1 VTKTLELLF
10 NFLELNLER
19 PIHRRDSLLIFASRS
34 LVISFACVA
43 VFASSGCGKRRPPTP
58 PVEKVPQRTELLT
71 GVQRGNTVILTWPAP
86 IANAP
91 DSSVQSIRR
100 IDVYRLAESP
110 TAPLPLTETE
120 FDSRS
125 TLVGSV
131 SDQSIHSARNVL
143 SYVDHLELAGQP
155 ERLRYSVRYVNA
167 AGQRAG
173 FSNFVLIEPT
183 ASIVSPPILKDPA
196 YTETAI
202 NLSWSPPSKNIDGST
217 PVNLLGY
224 NLYRNVGKDEGEN
237 QVPLNTALIAGSSYA
252 DKAFK
257 FGEKY
262 NYFVRAVSL
271 GSNGHQ
277 VESLDSNAIEASPVD
292 KYPPAQPSKPTIAA
306 SNGRLA
312 LFFAP
317 NVESDLAGYNLYRS
331 EDPNLP
337 FPDKW
342 TKLNTDLLTK
352 TTYQDERVE
361 SGHRYYYRITA
372 VDTSGNVSE
381 PSEMD
386 SELAP

>member
-1 VTKTLELLF
+1 VTKTLELIFHFLKPY
-10 NFLELNLER
+10 LELL
-19 PIHRRDSLLIFASRS
+19 IHRRNFLQDFVHRSFVILFAA
-34 LVISFACVA
+34 LT
-43 VFASSGCGKRRPPTP
+43 VFGISGCGKRRPPTP
-58 PVEKVPQRTELLT
+58 PVERVPQRTEQLS
-71 GVQRGNTVILTWPAP
+71 GIQRGNTVILIWPAP
-86 IANAP
+86 VANAA

-110 TAPLPLTETE
+110 TAPLPLTETD

-131 SDQSIHSARNVL
+131 PERTILSTHNTL
-143 SYVDHLELAGQP
+143 SYVDKLELAGQP

-173 FSNFVLIEPT
+173 FSNFVLIEPAAT
-183 ASIVSPPILKDPA
+183 IANPPILKDPA

-202 NLSWSPPSKNIDGST
+202 NLSWSPPAKNIDESS

-224 NLYRNVGKDEGEN
+224 NLYRDVGKDEGEN
-237 QVPLNTALIAGSSYA
+237 QVPINSALIAGSSYA

-262 NYFVRAVSL
+262 KYFVRAVSL
-271 GSNGHQ
+271 GTNGRQ
-277 VESLDSNAIEASPVD
+277 VESLDSNSVEASPVD
-292 KYPPAQPSKPTIAA
+292 LYPPAQPSKPTIAP

-317 NVESDLAGYNLYRS
+317 NGEVDLAGYNIYRT

-337 FPDKW
+337 LEKW
-342 TKLNTDLLTK
+342 TRLNSSLLTK
-352 TTYQDERVE
+352 TTYQDEQVE

-372 VDTSGNVSE
+372 VDTSGNMSE

-386 SELAP
+386 SEVAP